1 MIFRSHV
8 IRRCAVSCLFPPSSC
23 LLRGHLILSFVLFGI
38 PLYVVSFVLYL
49 LLPVPPFT
57 FLHLIWFPV
66 AFCCSTIFF
75 VVCFKETSSSK
86 KSFFPH
92 CCFPALS
99 ALSIPYFFKFS
110 YSFHPTPCSFISL
123 SPLTHRPS
131 FSIFSPLPPLPS
143 SLFRPTRDGLSPSY
157 TFLFSSPL
165 ISYRSLPVYSFLL

>member
-1 MIFRSHV
+1 MSHSA
-8 IRRCAVSCLFPPSSC
+8 IPPSS
-23 LLRGHLILSFVLFGI
+23 LSSVLKK
-38 PLYVVSFVLYL
+38 PPVL
-49 LLPVPPFT
+49 
-57 FLHLIWFPV
+57 
-66 AFCCSTIFF
+66 
-75 VVCFKETSSSK
+75 K

-99 ALSIPYFFKFS
+99 ALSISYFFKFS

-123 SPLTHRPS
+123 SPLTQSHLPS
-131 FSIFSPLPPLPS
+131 ISIYSPLPPLSS